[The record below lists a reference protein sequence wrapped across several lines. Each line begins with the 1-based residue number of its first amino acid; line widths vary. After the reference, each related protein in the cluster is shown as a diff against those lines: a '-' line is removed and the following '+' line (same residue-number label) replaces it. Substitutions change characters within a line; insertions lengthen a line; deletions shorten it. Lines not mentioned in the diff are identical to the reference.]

1 MKKYTNILDCTL
13 RDGGYYTNWFFDK
26 DLVNNYLHSTSKAK
40 IKFIELGFRFKD
52 SHSHLGPY
60 AFSNDSYLS
69 KLNLQK
75 NQTYAVMINGSE
87 YLYDT
92 KSLINKKFDKK
103 INSPISLIRVAIN
116 IDKAIEA
123 KPIVTILKN
132 LGYSVALNLMQPQD
146 KNSIFLKDLSN
157 HLYNWKII
165 DLLYF
170 ADSLGCLNTTD
181 IKFIVDAFS
190 NNWKNKFGIHAH
202 NNRSLALINTLEAI
216 NNEVYW
222 CDSTICGMGRGAGNL
237 ETEILITELKN
248 LNKHPGSSFML
259 KNILDSFEKLK
270 TNYKWGPNISYHYAA
285 NNNIHPSYVQTLIS
299 EKKYQPDEVNSI
311 LTKLANEKSNSYI
324 PSKMNIFYSKN
335 KISFKGSWD
344 PYNKFK
350 KNCVLIAASDSTFNN
365 HIDINTF
372 LNNFNADFFSI
383 NYIECLDKK
392 KLKAIISANPT
403 RIFFDLKKKNNL
415 ITPIITPKEL
425 ARKTLGEKITN
436 FKILNYG
443 FEISKLSSV
452 DKFSSKIKNNL
463 SLEYALSILSRSN
476 VKNVY
481 LIGFEGFNNIKKNNI
496 INDIFKT
503 YNSKYKINFVS
514 LTPTRYQV
522 NTESLYSY
530 I

>member
-202 NNRSLALINTLEAI
+202 NNR
-216 NNEVYW
+216 
-222 CDSTICGMGRGAGNL
+222 
-237 ETEILITELKN
+237 
-248 LNKHPGSSFML
+248 
-259 KNILDSFEKLK
+259 
-270 TNYKWGPNISYHYAA
+270 
-285 NNNIHPSYVQTLIS
+285 
-299 EKKYQPDEVNSI
+299 
-311 LTKLANEKSNSYI
+311 
-324 PSKMNIFYSKN
+324 
-335 KISFKGSWD
+335 
-344 PYNKFK
+344 
-350 KNCVLIAASDSTFNN
+350 
-365 HIDINTF
+365 
-372 LNNFNADFFSI
+372 
-383 NYIECLDKK
+383 
-392 KLKAIISANPT
+392 
-403 RIFFDLKKKNNL
+403 
-415 ITPIITPKEL
+415 
-425 ARKTLGEKITN
+425 
-436 FKILNYG
+436 
-443 FEISKLSSV
+443 
-452 DKFSSKIKNNL
+452 
-463 SLEYALSILSRSN
+463 
-476 VKNVY
+476 
-481 LIGFEGFNNIKKNNI
+481 
-496 INDIFKT
+496 
-503 YNSKYKINFVS
+503 
-514 LTPTRYQV
+514 
-522 NTESLYSY
+522 
-530 I
+530 